1 MVEEGFD
8 RIVSL
13 WTPILDEFKKYGVV
27 FALEVHP
34 ARNTR
39 SSVYSTKKLLD
50 KFADRPSSAS
60 TSIPATCCGRASP
73 RTCFCRTSSTAS
85 TTST

>member
-8 RIVSL
+8 KIVSL

-34 ARNTR
+34 GEIA
-39 SSVYSTKKLLD
+39 L
-50 KFADRPSSAS
+50 
-60 TSIPATCCGRASP
+60 
-73 RTCFCRTSSTAS
+73 
-85 TTST
+85 